1 MQMKA
6 KHFLTGI
13 AITLLTSGIAI
24 GAQTSNNSSQ
34 DTQIRNY
41 ILNNPEV
48 VVQSLQIYQQ
58 KQMEQTQK
66 SFDSIQKDAPKYAD
80 KLFRQSSDPIGGNPN
95 GKVTL
100 VEFFDYQC
108 PHCIDMVPVVDNLIK
123 KNPNLKVIYKEFPIR
138 GPMSDFSARAA
149 LAAQK
154 QGKYSEFHKAL
165 MTSKVEP
172 LTEDAVYDLAK
183 SAGLNVDQL
192 KTDMK
197 SESVDQQIKAN
208 MALAKDLKLMWTPV
222 FFIASSN
229 ISSQAGPDAVIFI
242 PGGVDEKQLSDA
254 ITKVD

>member
-1 MQMKA
+1 MKI
-6 KHFLTGI
+6 KGI
-13 AITLLTSGIAI
+13 LISMAMAGLLASGSAMS
-24 GAQTSNNSSQ
+24 AQASNNSIQ
-34 DTQIRNY
+34 DKQIHDY
-41 ILNNPEV
+41 IISNPDV

-66 SFDSIQKDAPKYAD
+66 SFDDIQKDAPKYAD
-80 KLFRQSSDPIGGNPN
+80 KLFRQTNDPVAGNPN
-95 GKVTL
+95 GKVTV

-108 PHCIDMVPVVDNLIK
+108 PHCIDMVPVVDGLIK
-123 KNPNLKVIYKEFPIR
+123 KNPDLKVIYKEFPIR

-172 LTEDAVYDLAK
+172 LTEEVVFELAK
-183 SAGLNVDQL
+183 SSGLNVDQL
-192 KTDMK
+192 KADMK
-197 SESVDQQIKAN
+197 SDAVDQQIKAN

-222 FFIASSN
+222 FFIAPSN
-229 ISSQAGPDAVIFI
+229 VTTQAGANAVIFI

-254 ITKVD
+254 ITKAS

>member
-1 MQMKA
+1 
-6 KHFLTGI
+6 
-13 AITLLTSGIAI
+13 
-24 GAQTSNNSSQ
+24 
-34 DTQIRNY
+34 
-41 ILNNPEV
+41 
-48 VVQSLQIYQQ
+48 VQSLQIYQQ

-66 SFDSIQKDAPKYAD
+66 SFDGIQKDAPKYAD
-80 KLFRQSSDPIGGNPN
+80 KLFRQGNDPVAGNPN

-108 PHCIDMVPVVDNLIK
+108 PHCIDMVPVVDDLIK

-138 GPMSDFSARAA
+138 GPMSDFSSRAA

-172 LTEDAVYDLAK
+172 LTEEVVFELAK
-183 SAGLNVDQL
+183 STGLNVDQL

-197 SESVDQQIKAN
+197 SDAVDQQVKAN

-222 FFIASSN
+222 FFIAPSN
-229 ISSQAGPDAVIFI
+229 VTTQAGPEAVVFI
-242 PGGVDEKQLSDA
+242 PGGVDEKQLTEA
-254 ITKVD
+254 IDKIS